1 MTNCIK
7 TRFSQPGYRAIR
19 NNEQHILNKIN
30 GLEYQNQLE
39 DVLSAYSEEINQYR
53 LPTQL
58 QIFKNKFVENNEK
71 MVSAEI
77 NRMKNNIGV
86 QADFYSE
93 IIVLLKLDLLL
104 PVTNAVSE

>member
-1 MTNCIK
+1 M
-7 TRFSQPGYRAIR
+7 
-19 NNEQHILNKIN
+19 IN

-58 QIFKNKFVENNEK
+58 HIFKNKFVESNEK

-77 NRMKNNIGV
+77 NHMKNNIGV

-93 IIVLLKLDLLL
+93 IIVLLKLDLVL